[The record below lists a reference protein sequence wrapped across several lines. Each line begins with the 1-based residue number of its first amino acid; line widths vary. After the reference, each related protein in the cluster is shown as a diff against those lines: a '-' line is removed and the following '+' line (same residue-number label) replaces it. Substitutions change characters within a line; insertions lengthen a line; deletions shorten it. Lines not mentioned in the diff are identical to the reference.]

1 MVDIISFVGILLSLL
16 LIIFIRQENR
26 SNIYLSGFFFII
38 SLISLSRN
46 TVFLSNKSYIYQF
59 LNPYV
64 YPLFYCSGP
73 FLYLYVKKSFANDL
87 EQALKPL
94 EYLYFLPVILVFIN
108 FSPQYFLSSE
118 DHAAYYREIKLN
130 PLHLLNTKYLF
141 FHQNGIKVPW

>member
-1 MVDIISFVGILLSLL
+1 M
-16 LIIFIRQENR
+16 
-26 SNIYLSGFFFII
+26 II

-130 PLHLLNTKYLF
+130 CLTWFLCPKMNRRFYSMPSQIHF
-141 FHQNGIKVPW
+141 WIS